1 MTNFIVNNTSF
12 TINDENIDS
21 LNITS
26 YDKNYNVIFTKE
38 NLNEILQ
45 SHYNQGDFIICDQYF
60 KNEFTNAHDY
70 IFFIEATE
78 NNKTIEYV
86 LQIFDILYTKK
97 FNKLNKLII
106 IGGGIIQDICG
117 FLAAI
122 YKRGINWIFIPTTM
136 LAMTDSCIGGK
147 VGLNRNSKN
156 MIALFVSPTKIIIS
170 DWFLHTLDN
179 DMIISGLGESLKL
192 SLISGKKNYEKFMQL
207 YYEKKYIDII
217 KQSLII
223 KKVIIEKDELEKNE
237 RRVLNYG
244 HTIGHALEIASDYF
258 IPHGIAVLLGM
269 YYINRLF
276 NIVEFNDVNK
286 IIMEIIPN
294 KYKIKLDK
302 DLIIKQILNDKK
314 NIGLN
319 ICFIVLETYGVSIF
333 KFTPIDE
340 VKLKI
345 YNILNDFL

>member
-1 MTNFIVNNTSF
+1 
-12 TINDENIDS
+12 
-21 LNITS
+21 
-26 YDKNYNVIFTKE
+26 
-38 NLNEILQ
+38 
-45 SHYNQGDFIICDQYF
+45 
-60 KNEFTNAHDY
+60 
-70 IFFIEATE
+70 
-78 NNKTIEYV
+78 
-86 LQIFDILYTKK
+86 
-97 FNKLNKLII
+97 
-106 IGGGIIQDICG
+106 
-117 FLAAI
+117 
-122 YKRGINWIFIPTTM
+122 M
-136 LAMTDSCIGGK
+136 LSMTDSCIGGK

-170 DWFLHTLDN
+170 DWFLNTLDN

-192 SLISGKKNYEKFMQL
+192 SLISGKKDYDKFMQL

-244 HTIGHALEIASDYF
+244 HTIGHALEFASDYF

-302 DLIIKQILNDKK
+302 DLILNQILNDKK

-333 KFTPIDE
+333 KFIPIDE
-340 VKLKI
+340 AKSKI
-345 YNILNDFL
+345 YNILNDFF